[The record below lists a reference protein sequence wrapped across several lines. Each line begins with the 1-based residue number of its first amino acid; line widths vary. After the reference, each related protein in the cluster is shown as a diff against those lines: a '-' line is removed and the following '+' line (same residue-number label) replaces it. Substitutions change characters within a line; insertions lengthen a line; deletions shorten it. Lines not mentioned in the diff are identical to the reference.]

1 MWMLAALEDGGL
13 LDDDDAM
20 TRVENDGSDEVE
32 DMESMQTIDDNIMM
46 EEDEVNEEN
55 EECYEDWLAK

>member
-13 LDDDDAM
+13 LDDDDDM